1 MRRTVILV
9 AGGKGLRMGG
19 ELPKQ
24 FIPLHGR
31 PVLMHTMEV
40 FFRWDAKAE
49 QILVLPEEH
58 QAYWQMLCR
67 ELNCTI
73 PHRVVHGGET
83 RFHSVR
89 NGLQSTDGD
98 RLIAVHDGVRPFVSQ
113 AVINAC
119 FTVAGQFGSAVPVL
133 PMIDSVR
140 EVDGTKNRPFDRERL
155 RIVQTPQVFRAGWLR
170 HAYEQPYQPQ
180 FTDDASLVEAAGYPI
195 YLVDGNRRN
204 IKITTP
210 VDLQWAQIFA
220 KG

>member
-119 FTVAGQFGSAVPVL
+119 FTVAEPSYPPSQATSLPVVELADTLDLGSSAKAWGFKSL
-133 PMIDSVR
+133 QAHQI
-140 EVDGTKNRPFDRERL
+140 K
-155 RIVQTPQVFRAGWLR
+155 
-170 HAYEQPYQPQ
+170 QPDLNKYR
-180 FTDDASLVEAAGYPI
+180 S
-195 YLVDGNRRN
+195 RR
-204 IKITTP
+204 T
-210 VDLQWAQIFA
+210 
-220 KG
+220 G

>member
-83 RFHSVR
+83 RFHLAFYAQYR
-89 NGLQSTDGD
+89 NKICCTPRNQQSQKT
-98 RLIAVHDGVRPFVSQ
+98 P
-113 AVINAC
+113 
-119 FTVAGQFGSAVPVL
+119 
-133 PMIDSVR
+133 
-140 EVDGTKNRPFDRERL
+140 NRKKL
-155 RIVQTPQVFRAGWLR
+155 
-170 HAYEQPYQPQ
+170 
-180 FTDDASLVEAAGYPI
+180 
-195 YLVDGNRRN
+195 
-204 IKITTP
+204 
-210 VDLQWAQIFA
+210 
-220 KG
+220 

>member
-67 ELNCTI
+67 ELNS
-73 PHRVVHGGET
+73 T
-83 RFHSVR
+83 RQ
-89 NGLQSTDGD
+89 GLFGKTVLSLSGAI
-98 RLIAVHDGVRPFVSQ
+98 LI
-113 AVINAC
+113 
-119 FTVAGQFGSAVPVL
+119 
-133 PMIDSVR
+133 
-140 EVDGTKNRPFDRERL
+140 K
-155 RIVQTPQVFRAGWLR
+155 
-170 HAYEQPYQPQ
+170 
-180 FTDDASLVEAAGYPI
+180 
-195 YLVDGNRRN
+195 
-204 IKITTP
+204 
-210 VDLQWAQIFA
+210 
-220 KG
+220 